1 MRQRIT
7 PTVLIPVYLLL
18 WSVTIPAAELSAK
31 EQLGMSLFFD
41 KNLSLNGNQACAD
54 CHSPDT
60 GFTGPHTS
68 INAHGAVYEGS
79 VPKRFG
85 NRKPPSAAYATTAP
99 ILHFDANEELFIGGN
114 FWDGR
119 ASGSKLGNPAA
130 DQALGPFLNP
140 LEHAL
145 PDNACV
151 IYKVCNANYPVGL
164 SQVWPGACK
173 IPWPPQLGA
182 LCAGG
187 EHAVAL
193 SANNRRQVDKAYEYV
208 GLAIAAF
215 EDSSLV
221 NAYTSKYDYYLA
233 GRVKLDAQ
241 ETRGMELYKGKGKC
255 AACHPVDPGPNG
267 EPPLFTDYTYDNL
280 GVPRNPENP
289 WYTMSEKYNP
299 YGAQWK
305 DQGLGEVLANH
316 VEYRQYAENN
326 YGKQKVPTVRNVDKR
341 PGSDFVKAYM
351 HNGYFKTL
359 KGVVNFYNT
368 RDTKPACKDPLTP
381 EAEALAQNCWPAPE
395 VAQNVNQEELGD
407 LGLTEGE
414 EQAIVTFMTILS
426 DGYEPPSGVAILKPG
441 RR

>member
-1 MRQRIT
+1 
-7 PTVLIPVYLLL
+7 
-18 WSVTIPAAELSAK
+18 
-31 EQLGMSLFFD
+31 
-41 KNLSLNGNQACAD
+41 
-54 CHSPDT
+54 
-60 GFTGPHTS
+60 
-68 INAHGAVYEGS
+68 
-79 VPKRFG
+79 
-85 NRKPPSAAYATTAP
+85 
-99 ILHFDANEELFIGGN
+99 
-114 FWDGR
+114 
-119 ASGSKLGNPAA
+119 
-130 DQALGPFLNP
+130 
-140 LEHAL
+140 
-145 PDNACV
+145 
-151 IYKVCNANYPVGL
+151 
-164 SQVWPGACK
+164 
-173 IPWPPQLGA
+173 
-182 LCAGG
+182 
-187 EHAVAL
+187 
-193 SANNRRQVDKAYEYV
+193 V
-208 GLAIAAF
+208 GLAIAAY

-407 LGLTEGE
+407 LGLTEDE
-414 EQAIVTFMTILS
+414 ERAIVTFMTILS